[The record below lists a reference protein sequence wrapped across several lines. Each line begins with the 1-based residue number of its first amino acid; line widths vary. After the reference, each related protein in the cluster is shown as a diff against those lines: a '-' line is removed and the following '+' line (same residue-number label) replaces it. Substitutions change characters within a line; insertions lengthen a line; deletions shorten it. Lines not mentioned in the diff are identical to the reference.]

1 MEIVLSILVWLWFVV
16 ASGFLFFAIMNNAID
31 YKLVAPHLVGLTSN
45 IWSKLHGL
53 FTR

>member
-16 ASGFLFFAIMNNAID
+16 ASGFLFFAIMN
-31 YKLVAPHLVGLTSN
+31 LVAPHIVELTSHF
-45 IWSKLHGL
+45 WSKLHGL